1 MQPAGESVIRARG
14 VTKRFGAR
22 VAVRDLGLDAYT
34 KRGLHAPPT
43 ELIFL
48 HRKLA
53 GTYLLL
59 AHIGAK
65 VDCGRVFREFGS

>member
-1 MQPAGESVIRARG
+1 MPYPFAGSELARE
-14 VTKRFGAR
+14 
-22 VAVRDLGLDAYT
+22 VREIGIDAYT
-34 KRGLHAPPT
+34 RRGLRAPPT

-59 AHIGAK
+59 AHIGAR
-65 VDCGRVFREFGS
+65 VDCRAVFEEFAEPNGDM